1 MARNATADRD
11 KATALVADL
20 RANRADLRAALR
32 ALPAPAARN
41 AAQKRDALMLRTLA
55 DLVAWSLISAGV
67 ADDGDRAQ
75 TEA

>member
-1 MARNATADRD
+1 MPRNPNADRN
-11 KATALVADL
+11 KAKALVADL
-20 RANRADLRAALR
+20 RGARADLRAALR

-41 AAQKRDALMLRTLA
+41 PAQKRDALMLRTLA

-67 ADDGDRAQ
+67 ADDGDRAD

>member
-11 KATALVADL
+11 KATELVADL
-20 RANRADLRAALR
+20 RANRAELRAALR

-67 ADDGDRAQ
+67 ADDNDRAQ

>member
-1 MARNATADRD
+1 MARNPNADRT

-20 RANRADLRAALR
+20 RGARADLRAALR

-41 AAQKRDALMLRTLA
+41 PAQKRDALMLRTLA

-67 ADDGDRAQ
+67 ANDGDRDD

>member
-1 MARNATADRD
+1 MPRNPNADRT

-20 RANRADLRAALR
+20 RGARADLRAALR

-41 AAQKRDALMLRTLA
+41 PAQKRDALMLRTLA

-67 ADDGDRAQ
+67 ADDGDRAD

>member
-1 MARNATADRD
+1 MARDPNADRT

-20 RANRADLRAALR
+20 RGARADLRAALR

-67 ADDGDRAQ
+67 AESGDRDD

>member
-1 MARNATADRD
+1 MPRNPTADRN

-20 RANRADLRAALR
+20 RGARADLRAALR
-32 ALPAPAARN
+32 ALPAPAQRN
-41 AAQKRDALMLRTLA
+41 PAQKRDALMLRTLA

-67 ADDGDRAQ
+67 ADDGDRAD

>member
-41 AAQKRDALMLRTLA
+41 AAQNRDALMLRTLA

>member
-1 MARNATADRD
+1 MARNPTADRT

-20 RANRADLRAALR
+20 RGARADLRAALR

-41 AAQKRDALMLRTLA
+41 PAQKRDALMLRTLA

-67 ADDGDRAQ
+67 AEPGDRDD

>member
-20 RANRADLRAALR
+20 RANRAELRAALR

>member
-20 RANRADLRAALR
+20 RANRAELRDALR
-32 ALPAPAARN
+32 ELPAPAARN

-67 ADDGDRAQ
+67 ADDDDRAQ